1 MHYPKSNNLRA
12 VTVVE
17 PILIKKNISTIED
30 DSISFYDFDDLNS
43 DSEDEVNFP
52 DKINDTH
59 QIKNNE
65 NKIIIP
71 KIDLKQIE
79 YNKRKFQQK
88 DDEEVSLTRSRTDD
102 DSLVLSKIRRLKQKI
117 KNFKRKVKTKYEK
130 IKKYEQR
137 IPEMEMYLKNND
149 INYKQNLLKGEF
161 KSERFY
167 LSKIVEE

>member
-43 DSEDEVNFP
+43 DSEDEINFP
-52 DKINDTH
+52 DKINDTN
-59 QIKNNE
+59 QIKNFE
-65 NKIIIP
+65 NKIKIP

-149 INYKQNLLKGEF
+149 INYKQNLLKADF

>member
-1 MHYPKSNNLRA
+1 M
-12 VTVVE
+12 
-17 PILIKKNISTIED
+17 
-30 DSISFYDFDDLNS
+30 DDLNS
-43 DSEDEVNFP
+43 DSEDDVNFP

-79 YNKRKFQQK
+79 YNKRKFKQK
-88 DDEEVSLTRSRTDD
+88 DDEVSLTRSRNDD
-102 DSLVLSKIRRLKQKI
+102 DSLVLSKIRRIKQKI
-117 KNFKRKVKTKYEK
+117 KNLKRKVKTKFEK

-137 IPEMEMYLKNND
+137 IPEMEMYLKNYD
-149 INYKQNLLKGEF
+149 INYKQNLLKTDF
-161 KSERFY
+161 KTERFY